1 MKGGVLMSIPAKE
14 LKAIGRLKLGKKRK
28 KTISPTT
35 LLFIMP
41 AILPLTIFW
50 IYPMGKSLLISFT
63 DWDYVSPNYQYVAF
77 SNYFE
82 LFSEPAFYSVLGN
95 TLFFTIGVVIPCV
108 IGGLLLALLVS
119 GDGKGMGVYRTMI
132 FSPWVTPTVAISI
145 VWSWIFEPNVGL
157 ANWLLNLL
165 HLPSLE
171 WTSSSTWAMPAVII
185 VSIWK
190 GVGWA
195 MIFYLNALKRVS
207 QSLYEAAALDGANNV
222 RQFLHIT
229 IPIISPT
236 TLFLIVITTIDA
248 LQAYDQIQVLTQ
260 GGPAGSTRTILYYY
274 YQTAFEEFNMGKATA
289 IAIILVIITAVFSL
303 FQFLISKRWTYY
315 Q

>member
-1 MKGGVLMSIPAKE
+1 MSTPVAKLNQSKSFIE
-14 LKAIGRLKLGKKRK
+14 KKNKK
-28 KTISPTT
+28 KTFSIAP
-35 LLFIMP
+35 LYF
-41 AILPLTIFW
+41 ILPAAVPLLLFW

-63 DWDYVSPNYQYVAF
+63 DWDYVSPEYEFVGF
-77 SNYFE
+77 SNYTD
-82 LFSEPAFYSVLGN
+82 LLTDPTFYSVLLN
-95 TLFFTIGVVIPCV
+95 TFVFSMGVVIPCV
-108 IGGLLLALLVS
+108 AGCLLLALLVS
-119 GDGKGMGVYRTMI
+119 GKGKGMGIYRTLI

-145 VWSWIFEPNVGL
+145 VWSWIYEPKVGF
-157 ANWLLNLL
+157 ANWILNLL
-165 HLPSLE
+165 HLPGLE

-195 MIFYLNALKRVS
+195 MIFYLNALKKVPI
-207 QSLYEAAALDGANNV
+207 SLYEAASLDGASKW
-222 RQFLHIT
+222 RQFVHIT

-236 TLFLIVITTIDA
+236 TLFLVVITSIDA

-260 GGPAGSTRTILYYY
+260 GGPAGSTRTMLYFY

-289 IAIILVIITAVFSL
+289 TAILLVLITAVFS
-303 FQFLISKRWTYY
+303 FVQFLLSKRWVHY